1 MKISIAAYTVLL
13 ASSYSRTATAQLRL
27 LRNDRRDQIR
37 QARAEPKHDQK
48 EDTHGKGKP
57 EAKIVPVEDPSF
69 VAEPVDGSST
79 SMSLPVS
86 QSMRVEDKQSMS
98 MSTPSVDIAAP
109 ELEGMENEFGF
120 GLVAAA
126 EFSLSMSTSMSVN
139 VAVPMFEEWKD
150 ELGFGTVID
159 EISLSMSINLKQPEV
174 SDLMSLPTS
183 ALTEDQT
190 ESISTN
196 IPTVRPTM
204 KKESKADKKKVDLSQ
219 ASFEVEIDFGRVSL
233 SSLSMQE
240 VELSMTGTLS
250 TESFLTTN
258 APTKAPKAS
267 KDAPSPFEAIVT
279 SSPVVS
285 LNQLAFDGEQQ
296 DQPADEIASTSP
308 QSKTGKRH
316 ARALRAL

>member
-13 ASSYSRTATAQLRL
+13 ASSYYRTATAQLRL

-37 QARAEPKHDQK
+37 QARAEPKHDHK
-48 EDTHGKGKP
+48 EDTHGKGEP
-57 EAKIVPVEDPSF
+57 EAKIVPVEEPSF

-219 ASFEVEIDFGRVSL
+219 ASFEIEIEFGRVSL

-296 DQPADEIASTSP
+296 DQPADEIVSTSP